1 MENGLSE
8 SAARRIKKNGSR
20 ILLEKIHRKF
30 IFFINIQQKVANEKL
45 YRYNILKK
53 NKELPNQYGS
63 GKKGS
68 SMSENSSAKKSRLDR
83 ILDAIE
89 RAGNKLP
96 DPITMFLG
104 LAIIV
109 TIISAIC
116 SAAGV
121 SAVNPADGSTIEVFN
136 LLSLDGIRY
145 LWTNVITNFSGFA
158 PLGMVLVAVIGSSVA
173 EKSGFLVAVMVN
185 FLGKAKGWIVTM
197 VIMFLG
203 INLNIAGDAGF
214 IVLPPLAAILYM
226 SIGRHPLLGMYTAF
240 ASVAAG
246 FCANI
251 LLGLSDALAYGF
263 TEQAAQMIDPN
274 YQQSIAINWYFLI
287 VSCVLLTIVGTILV
301 EKVLLHRFPVSKE
314 ELAKY
319 DFDEDNSNIT
329 PIQKKG
335 IAAAG
340 LSVLIYAAV
349 VVFMCLPIF
358 GGRAILADE
367 NGSITSGASPFS
379 KGIVFTVTLFLMIP
393 GIVYGVVIG
402 KYKNDKDVWAD
413 ISQGFAEMG
422 NYVFMCFFIA
432 IFTNFFSVSKLGT
445 VLAIKG
451 ANLLSTIGFTGI
463 PLLLGLIFLSCIVNI
478 FIGSASAKWAILAPV
493 FIPMMMLMGFDPAI
507 TQVVYRIGDSITNPL
522 SPLFTYLPVILGFA
536 HKYDEKVGL
545 GTVIAN
551 MLPFSVTFA
560 IAWILQVV
568 IWVLL
573 NLPLGP
579 GGAIYL

>member
-1 MENGLSE
+1 MKNFT
-8 SAARRIKKNGSR
+8 AIIYKKN
-20 ILLEKIHRKF
+20 E
-30 IFFINIQQKVANEKL
+30 
-45 YRYNILKK
+45 
-53 NKELPNQYGS
+53 ELPNQYGS

-68 SMSENSSAKKSRLDR
+68 SMSENSSAKKSLLDR

-340 LSVLIYAAV
+340 LSILIYAAII
-349 VVFMCLPIF
+349 VFMCLPIF

-393 GIVYGVVIG
+393 GIVYGIVIG
-402 KYKNDKDVWAD
+402 KYKSDKDVWAD

-422 NYVFMCFFIA
+422 NYIFMCFFIS

>member
-1 MENGLSE
+1 M
-8 SAARRIKKNGSR
+8 KNFTA
-20 ILLEKIHRKF
+20 II
-30 IFFINIQQKVANEKL
+30 
-45 YRYNILKK
+45 YKK

-68 SMSENSSAKKSRLDR
+68 SMSENSSAKKSLLDR

-96 DPITMFLG
+96 DPITMFFG

-349 VVFMCLPIF
+349 IVFMCLPIF

-393 GIVYGVVIG
+393 GIVYGIVIG
-402 KYKNDKDVWAD
+402 KYKSDKDVWAD

-422 NYVFMCFFIA
+422 NYVFMCFFIS

-463 PLLLGLIFLSCIVNI
+463 PLLLGLIVLSCIVNI

>member
-1 MENGLSE
+1 M
-8 SAARRIKKNGSR
+8 KNFTA
-20 ILLEKIHRKF
+20 II
-30 IFFINIQQKVANEKL
+30 
-45 YRYNILKK
+45 YKK

-68 SMSENSSAKKSRLDR
+68 SMSENSSAKKSLLDR

-287 VSCVLLTIVGTILV
+287 ASCILLTIVGTILV

>member
-1 MENGLSE
+1 
-8 SAARRIKKNGSR
+8 
-20 ILLEKIHRKF
+20 
-30 IFFINIQQKVANEKL
+30 
-45 YRYNILKK
+45 
-53 NKELPNQYGS
+53 
-63 GKKGS
+63 
-68 SMSENSSAKKSRLDR
+68 MSENSSAKKSRLDR

-240 ASVAAG
+240 ASDAAG

-287 VSCVLLTIVGTILV
+287 ASCILLTIVGTILV

-319 DFDEDNSNIT
+319 DFDEDNSDIT

>member
-45 YRYNILKK
+45 YRYNILK

-68 SMSENSSAKKSRLDR
+68 SMSENSSAKKSLLDR

-493 FIPMMMLMGFDPAI
+493 FVPMMMLMGFDPAI

>member
-45 YRYNILKK
+45 YRYNILK

-68 SMSENSSAKKSRLDR
+68 SMSENSSAKKSLLDR